1 VLEEYVSFEFNAGH
15 DRRKEAPFA
24 YTMTNSQVDGI
35 LYMVGHVRDLA
46 VALDIAFDKAF
57 GLSPVDKSKSGE
69 NGS

>member
-1 VLEEYVSFEFNAGH
+1 
-15 DRRKEAPFA
+15 
-24 YTMTNSQVDGI
+24 
-35 LYMVGHVRDLA
+35 MVGHVRDLA